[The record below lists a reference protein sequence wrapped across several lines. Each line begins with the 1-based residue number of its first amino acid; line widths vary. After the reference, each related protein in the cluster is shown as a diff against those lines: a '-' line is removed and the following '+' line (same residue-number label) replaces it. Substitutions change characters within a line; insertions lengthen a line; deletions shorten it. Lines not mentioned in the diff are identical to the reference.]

1 MNRRTRRVRLQP
13 VLITGYRLMWVFVI
27 FDLPVDTKQARR
39 DYTVFRKYLLRD
51 GFMRIQYSV
60 YGRVCPS
67 RESAEVH
74 ANRVG
79 GRVPPDGKVRI
90 FFLTDK
96 QFGRQRIFDGNRR
109 TQPEK
114 PPKQLEFF

>member
-1 MNRRTRRVRLQP
+1 
-13 VLITGYRLMWVFVI
+13 MWVFVI
-27 FDLPVDTKQARR
+27 FDLPVDTRQARR
-39 DYTVFRKYLLRD
+39 HATLFRKFLLED
-51 GFMRIQYSV
+51 GFLKIQYSV
-60 YGRVCPS
+60 YGRVCAS

-74 ANRVG
+74 SARVG
-79 GRVPPDGKVRI
+79 SRVPPDGQVRI

-96 QFGRQRIFDGNRR
+96 QFGRQQIYDGKRR

>member
-1 MNRRTRRVRLQP
+1 
-13 VLITGYRLMWVFVI
+13 MWVFCI
-27 FDLPVDTKQARR
+27 FDLPVDTKKARR
-39 DYTVFRKYLLRD
+39 DYALFRKALLKD
-51 GFMRIQYSV
+51 GFIRIQYSV

-74 ANRVG
+74 AARVG
-79 GRVPPDGKVRI
+79 NEVPPDGEVRV

-96 QFGRQRIFDGNRR
+96 QFGRQRIFDGKRR
-109 TQPEK
+109 IQPEK

>member
-1 MNRRTRRVRLQP
+1 VFL
-13 VLITGYRLMWVFVI
+13 TGYRLMWVFVL

-39 DYTVFRKYLLRD
+39 EYALFRKWLLKD
-51 GFMRIQYSV
+51 GFIKIQYSA
-60 YGRVCPS
+60 YGRVCAS

-74 ANRVG
+74 AQRVG
-79 GRVPPDGKVRI
+79 SRVPPDGEVRV

-96 QFGRQRIFDGNRR
+96 QFGRQQIFDGKRR
-109 TQPEK
+109 VQPEK